1 MRVFVAG
8 ASGALGKILV
18 PLLTSNGHQV
28 TGTTRTPANIEALR
42 SAGADPIVCD
52 GLNRNA
58 VVEAVVAAK
67 PHAIIHQMSAL
78 AQMRSLKNFDAEFAL
93 TNRLR
98 TEGTENLIEAAKS
111 AGVGK
116 ILVQSYTGWPNA
128 PEGGR
133 IKTEEDP
140 LDPNPPKSMSQTLAA
155 IRHLETLVQSVTNT
169 TGVVLRYG
177 SFYGP
182 GTSTTPGGELL
193 EAVRHRKFPVVGSG
207 AGVWSFTHI
216 RDAAAATLLAL
227 EIAPPGLYNIVDDDP
242 AEVSIWLPDLA
253 KAIGAKPPRHV
264 PVWLGKLFIGKAGVA
279 MMTTSRGSSNTKAKR
294 TLGWDPIFKSWRD
307 GFRNGLS
314 A

>member
-18 PLLTSNGHQV
+18 PILISKGHQV
-28 TGTTRTPANIEALR
+28 TATTRTPAKLEALR
-42 SAGADPIVCD
+42 ETGAQPVHCD
-52 GLNRNA
+52 GLDRNA
-58 VVEAVVAAK
+58 VIKAVAAAK
-67 PHAIIHQMSAL
+67 PHAIIHQMTAL
-78 AQMRSLKNFDAEFAL
+78 SHLRSLKNFDAEFAL

-98 TEGTENLIEAAKS
+98 TEGTEILIEAAKS

-140 LDPNPPKSMSQTLAA
+140 LDPHPPKSMSQSLAA
-155 IRHLETLVQSVTNT
+155 IRRLETLVQSLTNIA
-169 TGVVLRYG
+169 GVVLRYG

-182 GTSTTPGGELL
+182 NTSTTPGGELV
-193 EAVRHRKFPVVGSG
+193 EAVRNRKFPVVGSG

-216 RDAAAATLLAL
+216 RDAAAATFLAL
-227 EIAPPGLYNIVDDDP
+227 ENAPPGLYNIVDDDP

-253 KAIGAKPPRHV
+253 KAIDAKPPRQV

-279 MMTTSRGSSNTKAKR
+279 MMTTSRGSSNAKAKR
-294 TLGWDPIFKSWRD
+294 TLGWEPIFKSWRD
-307 GFRNGLS
+307 GFRHGLS